1 MTTNDIRE
9 GCRLAPLIVFM
20 MCDVMN
26 MMNKKDPS
34 PNKFMMNKKDPSPN
48 IPQIFGFSLWCFHVI
63 IIYEIL

>member
-34 PNKFMMNKKDPSPN
+34 PNIQLF
-48 IPQIFGFSLWCFHVI
+48 L
-63 IIYEIL
+63 